1 VHLFALFTLLNRIG
15 IAVVSY
21 TYLWG
26 IRGAILGGGASI
38 AAGVATYATGVIASI
53 VRVEGLLEMQ
63 ILQSTKH
70 KPLGLGIWETTS
82 RQLDIYVFKMQ
93 DYAEAEEYVCSF
105 PSTILLCHIS
115 ITSFVPVIM

>member
-1 VHLFALFTLLNRIG
+1 VHLFALFTLLNKIG

-53 VRVEGLLEMQ
+53 VRV
-63 ILQSTKH
+63 
-70 KPLGLGIWETTS
+70 
-82 RQLDIYVFKMQ
+82 
-93 DYAEAEEYVCSF
+93 
-105 PSTILLCHIS
+105 
-115 ITSFVPVIM
+115 